1 MKFSA
6 ALSIAGLI
14 VVATSTPIRAEEV
27 ATGEAE
33 LLRLPAENGETTVE
47 QDAGRLQEIENQ
59 INGGTSPVSDSE
71 TRIRPI
77 GEVEGLDVPDGAV
90 FIDGANGDA
99 LGIEIR

>member
-6 ALSIAGLI
+6 VFSIAGLI
-14 VVATSTPIRAEEV
+14 VIATSTAIGAEEV
-27 ATGEAE
+27 ATSGAE
-33 LLRLPAENGETTVE
+33 LLRLPEENSETPVE

-59 INGGTSPVSDSE
+59 INGGTSPTSTSE
-71 TRIRPI
+71 NRIRPI
-77 GEVEGLDVPDGAV
+77 GEVEGLDIPDDAV